1 MRFGIELTFLHTGN
15 LKWPAR
21 LTGAPMIHA
30 VLENKY
36 RFNMQVSVKAMA
48 APNRDRRAQKL
59 PWRGAF

>member
-1 MRFGIELTFLHTGN
+1 
-15 LKWPAR
+15 
-21 LTGAPMIHA
+21 MIHV

-48 APNRDRRAQKL
+48 APSRDRRTQKL